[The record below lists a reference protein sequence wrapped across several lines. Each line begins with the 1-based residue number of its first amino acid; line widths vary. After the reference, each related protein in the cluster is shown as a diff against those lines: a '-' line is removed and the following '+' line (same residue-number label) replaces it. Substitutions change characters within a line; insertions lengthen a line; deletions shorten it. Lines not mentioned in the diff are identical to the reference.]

1 MRFAATECPDQIRW
15 NDIAA
20 QAVPPLPDWIG
31 ALSMKTEKALAV
43 LTTTALITG
52 FGAGIADAHG
62 KWGDQGAMQTM
73 VIERFE
79 AMDQNKDGKVTQ
91 AEIFSSRKDEFAAA
105 DTNGDGALSVEEM
118 AARHEKIRARM
129 AERRLQFM
137 DTDGDGAVSAEEF
150 ARARHPIMMRLDR
163 DGDGAFSREEIDGM
177 MERMKHKAHGRGW
190 FSGWWGSK
198 G

>member
-1 MRFAATECPDQIRW
+1 
-15 NDIAA
+15 
-20 QAVPPLPDWIG
+20 
-31 ALSMKTEKALAV
+31 
-43 LTTTALITG
+43 
-52 FGAGIADAHG
+52 
-62 KWGDQGAMQTM
+62 MQTM

-91 AEIFSSRKDEFAAA
+91 AEIFSSRGKDDSRRPTPTATAR
-105 DTNGDGALSVEEM
+105 LEEM
-118 AARHEKIRARM
+118 AARHEIRARM

-137 DTDGDGAVSAEEF
+137 DVDGDGAVSAEEF
-150 ARARHPIMMRLDR
+150 ARARHPPHAPRP